1 MSVPKIQVLM
11 STYNGQKYIDEQISS
26 IFNQSEVDVSLLVRD
41 DGSKD
46 GTKAILEAYQQQN
59 KLEWYTGENLRP
71 ARSFLHLLN
80 HAGKADYYAFS
91 DQDDY
96 WMPDKLCSAI
106 EKLNVAKDEPALY
119 FCQTQL
125 ADSSLNK
132 IDTPRIHPLLTF
144 GESLVYQFVGGCTM
158 VMNHKLRNIICRYS
172 PVFIP
177 MHDVWVYIVA
187 LAVGAKVF
195 FDAEPH
201 ILYRQHGGNVVGQGF
216 DWRIAWKRRI
226 KRIVQAQ
233 HIRYNLAKEVQQ
245 GFSDLMTEEN
255 RKLLEMFLAGHHSFL
270 KRLSLLNDSRFR
282 CGNNGVY
289 RNFQVSAL
297 LNTY

>member
-26 IFNQSEVDVSLLVRD
+26 ILNQSVIDVSLLVRD

-46 GTKAILEAYQQQN
+46 GTTAILEAYQQQH
-59 KLEWYTGENLRP
+59 KLEWYTGENLLP

-96 WMPDKLCSAI
+96 WMPDKLSSAI

-125 ADSSLNK
+125 ADCNLNK

-158 VMNHKLRNIICRYS
+158 VMNAKLKKIICRYS

-216 DWRIAWKRRI
+216 DWRTAWKRRI
-226 KRIVQAQ
+226 KRVLQDQ
-233 HIRYNLAKEVQQ
+233 HVRFNLAKEVQQ
-245 GFSDLMTEEN
+245 GFSDIMTEEN
-255 RKLLEMFLAGHHSFL
+255 RKLLEKFLAGRHSIL
-270 KRLSLLNDSRFR
+270 KRLSLVNDSHFH
-282 CGNNGVY
+282 CGNNRVY

-297 LNTY
+297 LNIY